1 MWTIIG
7 VTYIFIAQGV
17 MQITSTETYESPQD
31 CFAKAME
38 IMQDEAIQDHMACV
52 PYFEPIEGQD
62 S

>member
-17 MQITSTETYESPQD
+17 MQITSTETYESQQV
-31 CFAKAME
+31 CFAVAMR
-38 IMQDEAIQDHMACV
+38 IMQDESIQDHMACV
-52 PYFEPIEGQD
+52 PFWEPIEGQD

>member
-7 VTYIFIAQGV
+7 VTYIFVAQGV
-17 MQITSTETYESPQD
+17 MQITSAEKYESPQD
-31 CFAKAME
+31 CFAMAMK
-38 IMQDEAIQDHMACV
+38 IMQDDSIQDHMACV